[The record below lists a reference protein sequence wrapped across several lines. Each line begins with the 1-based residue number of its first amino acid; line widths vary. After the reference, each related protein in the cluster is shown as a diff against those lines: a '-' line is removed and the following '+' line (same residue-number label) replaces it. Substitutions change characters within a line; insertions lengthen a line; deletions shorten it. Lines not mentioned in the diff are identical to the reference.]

1 MVLFIAV
8 LGFTQESWQ
17 RISPLPQERSLHGVT
32 RIPGSGNI
40 ISVGE
45 GSTYMISDDIAE
57 SWEVLH
63 NPAGKN
69 NDFYAYNVFFI
80 DQQTGFICGGGNSVL
95 KSTDGGYNWY
105 QVYYGGGN
113 YQARI
118 RDIAFIND
126 TCGFATTGGGILL
139 QTHDRGETWTQKEA
153 FGYALDEFVHYSD
166 DTFVIST
173 FRNYVYVSSDA
184 GDNWTSVEIVPLK
197 EYFMAMDM
205 MKVSDSVLLISG
217 ALSDGITYNNQLI
230 LKSVD
235 GGMTWEERF
244 TDWRGGDRAEFFFF
258 DALHGMEITSSIV
271 GYGPAVFETYDGGNT
286 WEEVWTPLHDNDYF
300 GGGLLSDSSVII
312 VGKNGAIHI
321 SEDYGNSWQERYSAS
336 LSGSVFDCQFLSEE
350 IGYCRTAPGG
360 GGVASSAMKKT
371 VDGGMTWDKI
381 ENGVC
386 VYLGAFHF
394 CSPDTGYIINFDYGL
409 DNIARTFDGGETWDR
424 FMSDIPDTETY
435 AAVFLSGET
444 GFVASLDGLIRVSDY
459 GETVDFIPEMNAAFF
474 DVMKG
479 PDKNLYA
486 LGVDYSDNTILC
498 YSDDNGETWDETFI
512 DLPYEGKLAFAS
524 EDQIII
530 CQEYQIFYSEDQGE
544 TWQQAT
550 VNSNDFMLYNEICFP
565 SEAVGFVVGSGMN
578 DNLLRTTDGGK
589 IWNSI
594 PTGVTSGLSS
604 VHFWDDMNG
613 IVLGENGIILRTD
626 NGGTTFIEEKPAIP
640 QQPSAI
646 TLFPNPATEIL
657 NITFEDP
664 QQRGELIF
672 YTTNGTEVMRRAHNP
687 NVTGII
693 MNVDRLDAGAY
704 VVQYVVDSK
713 IIETTKIVIR

>member
-1 MVLFIAV
+1 
-8 LGFTQESWQ
+8 
-17 RISPLPQERSLHGVT
+17 
-32 RIPGSGNI
+32 
-40 ISVGE
+40 
-45 GSTYMISDDIAE
+45 
-57 SWEVLH
+57 
-63 NPAGKN
+63 
-69 NDFYAYNVFFI
+69 
-80 DQQTGFICGGGNSVL
+80 
-95 KSTDGGYNWY
+95 
-105 QVYYGGGN
+105 
-113 YQARI
+113 
-118 RDIAFIND
+118 
-126 TCGFATTGGGILL
+126 
-139 QTHDRGETWTQKEA
+139 
-153 FGYALDEFVHYSD
+153 
-166 DTFVIST
+166 
-173 FRNYVYVSSDA
+173 
-184 GDNWTSVEIVPLK
+184 
-197 EYFMAMDM
+197 
-205 MKVSDSVLLISG
+205 
-217 ALSDGITYNNQLI
+217 
-230 LKSVD
+230 
-235 GGMTWEERF
+235 
-244 TDWRGGDRAEFFFF
+244 
-258 DALHGMEITSSIV
+258 
-271 GYGPAVFETYDGGNT
+271 
-286 WEEVWTPLHDNDYF
+286 
-300 GGGLLSDSSVII
+300 
-312 VGKNGAIHI
+312 
-321 SEDYGNSWQERYSAS
+321 
-336 LSGSVFDCQFLSEE
+336 
-350 IGYCRTAPGG
+350 
-360 GGVASSAMKKT
+360 
-371 VDGGMTWDKI
+371 
-381 ENGVC
+381 
-386 VYLGAFHF
+386 
-394 CSPDTGYIINFDYGL
+394 
-409 DNIARTFDGGETWDR
+409 
-424 FMSDIPDTETY
+424 MSDIPDTETY

-672 YTTNGTEVMRRAHNP
+672 YSTNGTEVMRRAHNP

-693 MNVDRLDAGAY
+693 MNVDGMDAGAY